1 VKKKRIV
8 VGSTAVAL
16 LGLLAAGCGSASDN
30 SGVASVGSASSTGAQ
45 RLRPASSSDAA
56 AAVKASRCMRSHG
69 VPKFPDPILGGHFG
83 FMVGSGIDPD
93 TPQFK
98 AAYSYCGKRY
108 LHYHPLQPAELARR
122 NVAAV
127 KYSACMRSRGASDFP
142 DPDGQGAIN
151 LPSDD
156 YIHTM
161 AHQELGMRVLER
173 VRDDLI
179 ELCQVEA
186 MPKLEGRQMVMV
198 LAPKKKAAPHKQ
210 GDSAS

>member
-30 SGVASVGSASSTGAQ
+30 SGVASVGSASSTCAQ

-156 YIHTM
+156 YIHTPKV
-161 AHQELGMRVLER
+161 ARAEGACESLFTGKGFVL
-173 VRDDLI
+173 V
-179 ELCQVEA
+179 V
-186 MPKLEGRQMVMV
+186 PVPVG
-198 LAPKKKAAPHKQ
+198 
-210 GDSAS
+210 